1 MVLQANEGY
10 DLKLGLSKKG
20 KTGVEKFEG
29 MHSRH
34 NAILI
39 DGCGFHLKDN
49 SPIDKIGK
57 EIKKFL

>member
-1 MVLQANEGY
+1 
-10 DLKLGLSKKG
+10 LSKKG
-20 KTGVEKFEG
+20 KTSNFEG

-49 SPIDKIGK
+49 TAIDEIGK
-57 EIKKFL
+57 EIKKFLKKSTDYTDLHRL